1 MKIKKFNEIYSINDK
16 ELKDEIKLTIYDMV
30 NHVDDEELANDI
42 IDDIMKII
50 KTYCNENKKI

>member
-1 MKIKKFNEIYSINDK
+1 MKSINDK